1 MREIFTGGLLGVSYR
16 FWGTTIGMAA
26 RQVSAWGRLS
36 REVLPVHTPAFAAEG
51 ARMLREAPGFV
62 LPHGLGRSYGDV
74 GLNPGGVI
82 QTTGMDRLIAA
93 DWETGVVMAE
103 AGMSLDALLK
113 VAAPRGWFAPVTPGT
128 RFVTLGGAVANDV
141 HGKNHHGAGTFGAH
155 IGALGLARSSGEVT
169 RLTPQDNSELFAA
182 TVGGLG
188 LTGLIL
194 WVELRLMAIGST
206 DIEVE
211 TVALRGLED
220 FFRVDEESQGWPYTV
235 AWVDCLATGRRMG
248 RGLYMRGRHAERGP
262 LAAHGAPK
270 LQVPV
275 EAPAGLLN
283 PLTLSA
289 FNLAYRS
296 RPWATGRAR
305 TPYEPFFYPLDGIGG
320 WNRLYGPRGFY
331 QFQGA
336 VPRSGAPDTV
346 ARLLET
352 VAEARQGSFLTVLK
366 RFGERASPG
375 LLSFPLPGVTFALDF
390 PNRGEETLS
399 LVRRLN
405 DITVAAG
412 GRLYPAK
419 DAAMTPEQ
427 FAASH
432 PGWRGLESH
441 RDPKILS
448 DFWRR
453 VTGICA

>member
-1 MREIFTGGLLGVSYR
+1 
-16 FWGTTIGMAA
+16 MAE
-26 RQVSAWGRLS
+26 RRISAWGRLS
-36 REVLPVHTPAFAAEG
+36 REALPVHAPTFAADG
-51 ARMLREAPGFV
+51 ARMLQEASGLV

-74 GLNPGGVI
+74 GLNKGGVI
-82 QTTGMDRLIAA
+82 DTTGMDRLIAA
-93 DWETGVVMAE
+93 DWDTGVVMAE
-103 AGMSLDALLK
+103 AGMSLDALLR
-113 VAAPRGWFAPVTPGT
+113 VAAPRGWFLPVTPGT

-141 HGKNHHGAGTFGAH
+141 HGKNHHVAGTFGAH
-155 IGALGLARSSGEVT
+155 ISALGLARSSGEVM
-169 RLTPQDNSELFAA
+169 RLTPQDNSQMFAA

-194 WVELRLMAIGST
+194 WVELRLLSIGST
-206 DIEVE
+206 DIEMQ
-211 TVALRGLED
+211 TLPLKGLDD
-220 FFRVDEESQGWPYTV
+220 FFRVDEESQAWPYTV
-235 AWVDCLATGRRMG
+235 AWIDCLARGRRLG
-248 RGLYMRGRHAERGP
+248 QGLYMRGRHAAVGP
-262 LAAHGAPK
+262 IVAHGKPK
-270 LQVPV
+270 LQAPF

-289 FNLAYRS
+289 FNLAYRL
-296 RPWATGRAR
+296 RPWATGQAR
-305 TPYEPFFYPLDGIGG
+305 VPYEPFFYPLDAIGG

-336 VPRSGAPDTV
+336 VPLAGAPDTL

-366 RFGERASPG
+366 RFGTRASPG
-375 LLSFPLPGVTFALDF
+375 LLSFPMPGVTFALDF
-390 PNRGEETLS
+390 PNRGEEALR

-419 DAAMTPEQ
+419 DAAMTPDQ
-427 FAASH
+427 FAASY
-432 PGWRGLESH
+432 PAWRDLESH

-453 VTGICA
+453 VTGISA

>member
-1 MREIFTGGLLGVSYR
+1 
-16 FWGTTIGMAA
+16 MAA
-26 RQVSAWGRLS
+26 RRRISAWGRLS
-36 REVLPVHTPAFAAEG
+36 HEALPVHAPAFAADG
-51 ARMLREAPGFV
+51 ARMLQDAQGFI
-62 LPHGLGRSYGDV
+62 LPRGLGRSYGDV
-74 GLNPGGVI
+74 GLNKDGVI
-82 QTTGMDRLIAA
+82 DTTGMDRLIAA
-93 DWETGVVMAE
+93 DWDEGVVTAE

-113 VAAPRGWFAPVTPGT
+113 IAAPRGWFLPVTPGT

-141 HGKNHHGAGTFGAH
+141 HGKNHHVAGTFGGH
-155 IGALGLARSSGEVT
+155 VTALGLARSSGEVL
-169 RLTPQDNSELFAA
+169 RLTPGDNTQMFAA

-194 WVELRLMAIGST
+194 WVELKLMSIGST
-206 DIEVE
+206 DIEME
-211 TVALRGLED
+211 TLPLKGLED
-220 FFRVDEESQGWPYTV
+220 FFRIDEDSQVWPYTV
-235 AWVDCLATGRRMG
+235 AWIDCLARGRRMG
-248 RGLYMRGRHAERGP
+248 QGLYMRGRHAAVGP
-262 LAAHGAPK
+262 LKSHGEPK
-270 LQVPV
+270 RSVPF
-275 EAPAGLLN
+275 EAPQGLLN

-305 TPYEPFFYPLDGIGG
+305 TPYEPFFYPLDGIAN

-336 VPRSGAPDTV
+336 VPYAGGADTL

-366 RFGERASPG
+366 RFGTRASPG

-390 PNRGEETLS
+390 PNRGEEALR

-419 DAAMTPEQ
+419 DAAMTPDQ
-427 FAASH
+427 FQASY
-432 PGWRGLESH
+432 PGWRDLESH

-453 VTGICA
+453 VTGIDA